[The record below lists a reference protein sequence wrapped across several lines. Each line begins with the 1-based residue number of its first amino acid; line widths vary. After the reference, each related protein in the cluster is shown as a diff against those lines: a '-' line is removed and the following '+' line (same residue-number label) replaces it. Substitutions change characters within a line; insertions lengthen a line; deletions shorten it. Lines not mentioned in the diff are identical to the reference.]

1 MKSVARGVSLTYEEM
16 LDVISYADLARG
28 IFKIVEERNGMWI
41 GNDVGF
47 VARGGKKV
55 KSLLPTA
62 FISVFGWVIEVL
74 SGLIVEGGKK
84 DGVLVI
90 CWIMLESQEYAIGR
104 CFINLFIILVICRLF
119 SKYFRLKKDHLIRDF
134 EQKAYSVAI

>member
-1 MKSVARGVSLTYEEM
+1 MSFWQPVPLVKSVARGVSLTYEEM

-47 VARGGKKV
+47 VERGEKKV
-55 KSLLPTA
+55 KSLLPSA
-62 FISVFGWVIEVL
+62 FISVFGWVVEVL
-74 SGLIVEGGKK
+74 SALIVERRKK

-90 CWIMLESQEYAIGR
+90 CWIMLKSQEHPAGR
-104 CFINLFIILVICRLF
+104 CFINRFIILVVCRLF
-119 SKYFRLKKDHLIRDF
+119 SK
-134 EQKAYSVAI
+134 